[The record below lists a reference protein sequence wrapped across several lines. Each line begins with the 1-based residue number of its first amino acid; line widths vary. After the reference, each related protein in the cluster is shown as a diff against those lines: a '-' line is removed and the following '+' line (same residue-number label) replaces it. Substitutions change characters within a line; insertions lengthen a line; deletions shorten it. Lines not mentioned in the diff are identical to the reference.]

1 MIQLENLEGE
11 TLSIGIRSLSPIKY
25 DSVQVKNRLLD
36 GSYHVQTIGS
46 PQKYFEFEILSN
58 HKQVDILNFAETI
71 GEKLKLIVDDK
82 FYIGYIDEEMD
93 WKRMTMRYK
102 NPVDRWYVSNL
113 KFIVIGE
120 GDTK

>member
-1 MIQLENLEGE
+1 MIRLENLGGE
-11 TLSIGIRSLSPIKY
+11 ILSIGIRSLSPLKY

-58 HKQVDILNFAETI
+58 HNQVDKLNLSETI
-71 GEKLKLIVDDK
+71 GEELRLIIDDK
-82 FYIGYIDEEMD
+82 IYIGYIDEEMD

-102 NPVDRWYVSNL
+102 NPVDRWYVSHL